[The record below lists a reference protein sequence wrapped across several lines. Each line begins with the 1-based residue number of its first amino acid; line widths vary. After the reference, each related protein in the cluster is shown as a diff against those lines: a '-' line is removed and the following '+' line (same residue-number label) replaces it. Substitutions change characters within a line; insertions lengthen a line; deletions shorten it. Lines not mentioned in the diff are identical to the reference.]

1 MSKDNY
7 NMLKL
12 RDIIRLFK
20 EKIKGMNFHPVL
32 DSNSA
37 IQGLIV
43 GGNKATI
50 DLAKKVQKSGFDV
63 KPILSPTV
71 KKGTERLRISLHA
84 FNTELE
90 VNELIN
96 CLKK

>member
-1 MSKDNY
+1 MVK
-7 NMLKL
+7 
-12 RDIIRLFK
+12 
-20 EKIKGMNFHPVL
+20 FHPIL
-32 DSNSA
+32 ESNSA

-43 GGNKATI
+43 GGNTPTVALAQRIQKA
-50 DLAKKVQKSGFDV
+50 GFDV
-63 KPILSPTV
+63 RPILSPTV